1 MSPSLRNALIA
12 IGAALLA
19 CWMGWEIADGSYA
32 LPLLL
37 AMICLVA
44 VSSRLTSV
52 DANVALL
59 GIVLVGYLVGN
70 RGFAQLMPAPGVPL
84 LPAEICLLVTV
95 PWMIA
100 QAALT
105 RELPLRRDALN
116 WAVLAWMVVGSAR
129 VMFDVRGYGLLALRD
144 YATVYYAAFFFVTQ
158 HLARD
163 PTARR
168 HLLHAILIGTISILP
183 VFLLSEA
190 FPNFFIKQLRVF
202 GVPLIYYKGDLV
214 YTFMMVGAV
223 MIFQW
228 AEATARTFAKV
239 VSVLLFLVVAGSDS
253 RASLLGG
260 LVAMLLLAA
269 GRRPR
274 FAVLQGGAMA
284 VSFVAVVFAA
294 QLTENSWAER
304 QRDAVL
310 DRLVSIADVSGAATY
325 RDSENAFKAG
335 NNQFRLVWWRNVA
348 RETWAANPFVGLGF
362 GYDLARNF
370 VREYSPDAA
379 DEFSARSPHSILM
392 TTFGRMGVIGLL
404 SFLFICGAL
413 LRVTLHRL
421 RTATAPL
428 EWGIAAA
435 PWVILA
441 SACFGVVLEGPMGA
455 MPFWVLLGLLNSDA
469 HDRAAT

>member
-12 IGAALLA
+12 IGAALIA
-19 CWMGWEIADGSYA
+19 CWAGWEIAEGSYV

-37 AMICLVA
+37 ALVCVVA
-44 VSSRLTSV
+44 VSSRLTGV
-52 DANVALL
+52 GANVAFL
-59 GIVLVGYLVGN
+59 GVLLVGYLVGN
-70 RGFAQLMPAPGVPL
+70 RGFAQLMPAPGLPL
-84 LPAEICLLVTV
+84 LPAELCLLVTV

-100 QAALT
+100 QAALA
-105 RELPLRRDALN
+105 RELPMRRDALN
-116 WAVLAWMVVGSAR
+116 WAVLAWMVVGGAR

-144 YATVYYAAFFFVTQ
+144 FATVYYAAFFFVAQ

-163 PTARR
+163 PAARR
-168 HLLHAILIGTISILP
+168 HLLHAIMIGTIAILP

-190 FPNFFIKQLRVF
+190 FPAFFLERLRVL

-223 MIFQW
+223 LIFQW
-228 AEATARTFAKV
+228 ADGAARTAGKV
-239 VSVLLFLVVAGSDS
+239 FSVVLFLVVASSDS

-260 LVAMLLLAA
+260 LVAMALLAA
-269 GRRPR
+269 SRRPR

-284 VSFVAVVFAA
+284 AAFVALVFVA

-304 QRDAVL
+304 KRDAVI
-310 DRLVSIADVSGAATY
+310 DRLVSVVDVSGVAVY
-325 RDSENAFKAG
+325 RDAENAFKAG

-348 RETWAANPFVGLGF
+348 RETWAGNPLLGLGF

-370 VREYSPDAA
+370 VREYSPDAL
-379 DEFSARSPHSILM
+379 DDFTARSPHSILM
-392 TTFGRMGVIGLL
+392 TAFGRMGALGLL
-404 SFLFICGAL
+404 SLLFVAGAL
-413 LRVTLHRL
+413 LQVTRRRL

-428 EWGIAAA
+428 EWGVAVA
-435 PWVILA
+435 PWVILT

-455 MPFWVLLGLLNSDA
+455 VPFWVLLGLINAEAPDE
-469 HDRAAT
+469 AAA